1 MINAAIVGL
10 GRWGRNIVNAVQD
23 KSERLRF
30 VRGVVR
36 RPEAARDFAAQHGLE
51 LSTGLAD
58 ALADPRVQA
67 VALATPHSQ
76 HVGQI
81 IASAGAGK
89 AVFCEKPLALT
100 RADAERA
107 VNACRRAGVPL
118 AVGTDKRLWPSMR
131 ELKRVVES
139 GALGTILHIEGH
151 FSNETSHRFRAP
163 WRDSAAES
171 PGGGM
176 TATGIHV
183 LDAFVNLMGPVR
195 RVQAQLVSRRPV
207 PDMLDTVS
215 AIFEFASGA
224 TGVLGTIRVTPHYW
238 RIHVFGDRG
247 SAEALGET
255 DLIVRMT
262 GEQAQRQSYEPVDA
276 LRLEL
281 DAFADAAAGRIP
293 FPVPAVQMIDTIAAL
308 EAMNEAM
315 ASSAAV
321 VVGCPAT
328 GEERRNASR
337 EVLQ

>member
-36 RPEAARDFAAQHGLE
+36 RPETAVDFSAQHGLE
-51 LSTGLAD
+51 LSTGLSD

-67 VALATPHSQ
+67 VALVTPHSQ
-76 HVGQI
+76 HVEQI

-107 VNACRRAGVPL
+107 VNACRKAGVAL
-118 AVGTDKRLWPSMR
+118 AVGTDKRIWPSMR

-139 GALGTILHIEGH
+139 GMLGEVLHVEGH
-151 FSNETSHRFRAP
+151 FSNESSHRFHVP

-183 LDAFVNLMGPVR
+183 LDAFVNLLGPVR
-195 RVQAQLVSRRPV
+195 RVQAQLVSRQPA

-215 AIFEFASGA
+215 AIFEFRNGASGA
-224 TGVLGTIRVTPHYW
+224 LNTIRVTPFYW
-238 RIHVFGDRG
+238 RVHVFGDKG

-255 DLIVRMT
+255 ELVLRMT
-262 GEQAQRQSYEPVDA
+262 GEKPRHQSFEPVDA

-281 DAFADAAAGRIP
+281 DAFADAAAGRVP
-293 FPVPAVQMIDTIAAL
+293 FPVSTVQMIDTVAAL
-308 EAMNEAM
+308 EAMNRAM
-315 ASSAAV
+315 ESTAAV
-321 VVGCPAT
+321 VVG
-328 GEERRNASR
+328 GR
-337 EVLQ
+337 

>member
-1 MINAAIVGL
+1 MIGAAIVGL
-10 GRWGRNIVNAVQD
+10 GRWGRNIVSAVQD
-23 KSERLRF
+23 RSERLRF

-36 RPEAARDFAAQHGLE
+36 RPEAAREFAAQHGLE

-67 VALATPHSQ
+67 VALVTPHSQ
-76 HVGQI
+76 HVEQVL
-81 IASAGAGK
+81 ASAGAGK

-107 VNACRRAGVPL
+107 VDACRRAGVAL

-139 GALGTILHIEGH
+139 GALGEILHIEGH
-151 FSNETSHRFRAP
+151 FSNETSHRFPVP
-163 WRDSAAES
+163 WRNSAAES

-183 LDAFVNLMGPVR
+183 LDAFVNLVGPVR
-195 RVQAQLVSRRPV
+195 RVQAQLVSRRGP
-207 PDMLDTVS
+207 PHMLDTVS

-238 RIHVFGDRG
+238 RVHVFGDRG

-255 DLIVRMT
+255 ELVLRLT
-262 GEQAQRQSYEPVDA
+262 GEKPQRQSYEPVDA

-281 DAFADAAAGRIP
+281 DAFADAAAGRVP
-293 FPVPAVQMIDTIAAL
+293 FPVPPAQMIDTIAAL
-308 EAMNEAM
+308 EAMNQAM
-315 ASSAAV
+315 ESNGPVAV
-321 VVGCPAT
+321 RG
-328 GEERRNASR
+328 S
-337 EVLQ
+337 